1 MNNVSLSAQAEAW
14 WVNLHQIRLLGK
26 TFPPFSVCGC
36 SFVKSVLL
44 SDDSDSCVPED
55 SMSVHC
61 HLQTHPPRCTHTY
74 IAKLLWLRTSILEMS
89 YLSSGLESAVYY
101 LCDLG
106 QVLWSL

>member
-1 MNNVSLSAQAEAW
+1 MNNVSLSAHAEAW

-61 HLQTHPPRCTHTY
+61 HLQTHPPRCTHSK
-74 IAKLLWLRTSILEMS
+74 APLVENFDSGDELLEFRS
-89 YLSSGLESAVYY
+89 
-101 LCDLG
+101 
-106 QVLWSL
+106 